1 MQYVSAKEFFMP
13 NNELTEVEIN
23 KIKEEINHRQTV
35 LTPKF
40 IAEVQLT
47 RAFGDLS
54 ENDEYRSAKR
64 ELNRNYS
71 RIRYLKA
78 ILENAVVV
86 NYESDEDT
94 VGLFDHVTLWNEED
108 EEERTITIVTPL
120 RHDILND
127 RISKDAPLA
136 QAILGHKE
144 GDRVLVKVNDK
155 YSYYVVIRELIKGVD
170 DDSLI
175 IN

>member
-1 MQYVSAKEFFMP
+1 MP

-40 IAEVQLT
+40 IAEVQRT

-78 ILENAVVV
+78 ILENSVVV

-108 EEERTITIVTPL
+108 EEERTITIVTQA
-120 RHDILND
+120 RHSE
-127 RISKDAPLA
+127 RPHFKGRSPCS
-136 QAILGHKE
+136 GHSRSQGRRE
-144 GDRVLVKVNDK
+144 GSRQ
-155 YSYYVVIRELIKGVD
+155 G
-170 DDSLI
+170 
-175 IN
+175 

>member
-1 MQYVSAKEFFMP
+1 MP
-13 NNELTEVEIN
+13 NNELTEVELN
-23 KIKEEINHRQTV
+23 KIKEEISYRQSV

-40 IAEVQLT
+40 IAEVQRT

-78 ILENAVVV
+78 MLENAVVV
-86 NYESDEDT
+86 NYESDEDKI
-94 VGLFDHVTLWNEED
+94 GLFDHVTLWYEDD

-127 RISKDAPLA
+127 RISKDSPLG
-136 QAILGHKE
+136 QALLGHRE
-144 GDRVLVKVNDK
+144 GDRVLIKVNDK
-155 YSYYVVIRELIKGVD
+155 YSYYVLVRELTKGED
-170 DDSLI
+170 DDSLK

>member
-1 MQYVSAKEFFMP
+1 MP
-13 NNELTEVEIN
+13 NNELTEVELN
-23 KIKEEINHRQTV
+23 KIKEEIEHRQTV
-35 LTPKF
+35 LTPQY
-40 IAEVQLT
+40 IAEVQRT
-47 RAFGDLS
+47 RAFGDFS

-78 ILENAVVV
+78 MLENAVVV

-94 VGLFDHVTLWNEED
+94 IGLFDHVTLWNEED

-127 RISKDAPLA
+127 RISKDSPLA
-136 QAILGHKE
+136 EAILGHRE
-144 GDRVLVKVNDK
+144 GDRILVKVNDN
-155 YSYYVVIRELIKGVD
+155 YSYYVVVRELIKGED
-170 DDSLI
+170 DDSLRI
-175 IN
+175 H

>member
-1 MQYVSAKEFFMP
+1 MP

-40 IAEVQLT
+40 IAEVQRT

-54 ENDEYRSAKR
+54 EYDEY
-64 ELNRNYS
+64 RNYS

-108 EEERTITIVTPL
+108 AEERTITIVTPL

-144 GDRVLVKVNDK
+144 GERVLVKVNDK

>member
-1 MQYVSAKEFFMP
+1 MSEEFIMTQKGYDEAVEKLKYLQTEKRKEI
-13 NNELTEVEIN
+13 TER
-23 KIKEEINHRQTV
+23 IKVARG
-35 LTPKF
+35 
-40 IAEVQLT
+40 
-47 RAFGDLS
+47 FGDLS

-144 GDRVLVKVNDK
+144 GERVLVKVNDK

>member
-1 MQYVSAKEFFMP
+1 MQYVSA
-13 NNELTEVEIN
+13 
-23 KIKEEINHRQTV
+23 
-35 LTPKF
+35 
-40 IAEVQLT
+40 
-47 RAFGDLS
+47 
-54 ENDEYRSAKR
+54 NDEYRSAKR

-144 GDRVLVKVNDK
+144 GERVLVKVNDK

>member
-1 MQYVSAKEFFMP
+1 MAKEFKISALRLK
-13 NNELTEVEIN
+13 ELEQELFYLKTTREKEVAEQ
-23 KIKEEINHRQTV
+23 IKEARS
-35 LTPKF
+35 
-40 IAEVQLT
+40 
-47 RAFGDLS
+47 FGDLS

-144 GDRVLVKVNDK
+144 GERVLVKVNDK

>member
-40 IAEVQLT
+40 IAEVQRT

-144 GDRVLVKVNDK
+144 GERVLVKVNDK
-155 YSYYVVIRELIKGVD
+155 YSYYVVILELIKGVD

>member
-1 MQYVSAKEFFMP
+1 MC
-13 NNELTEVEIN
+13 I
-23 KIKEEINHRQTV
+23 RDRR
-35 LTPKF
+35 
-40 IAEVQLT
+40 T

-144 GDRVLVKVNDK
+144 GESCLLYTSRCV
-155 YSYYVVIRELIKGVD
+155 
-170 DDSLI
+170 
-175 IN
+175 

>member
-1 MQYVSAKEFFMP
+1 M
-13 NNELTEVEIN
+13 
-23 KIKEEINHRQTV
+23 
-35 LTPKF
+35 
-40 IAEVQLT
+40 
-47 RAFGDLS
+47 
-54 ENDEYRSAKR
+54 
-64 ELNRNYS
+64 
-71 RIRYLKA
+71 
-78 ILENAVVV
+78 
-86 NYESDEDT
+86 
-94 VGLFDHVTLWNEED
+94 GLFDHVTLWNEED